1 MVDVLGPEGDEGRG
15 SLRKSQG
22 SRQTGFDP
30 EVPELISTESIGRE
44 SRTQGTETSQY
55 LEEEK
60 STETA
65 SVAASERA

>member
-1 MVDVLGPEGDEGRG
+1 MVDVLAPEGDEGRG
-15 SLRKSQG
+15 RLRKAQG

-30 EVPELISTESIGRE
+30 EIPELIPTEYIGRE
-44 SRTQGTETSQY
+44 SLTQRTETSQY